1 MPENALQTDIKAKN
15 QDWLAAVFYP
25 LSVVLMEAFWVSPWL
40 NWIGTWPLWNESR
53 PILSL
58 LSVVVLLAA
67 SLLLTRYAARF
78 KLRMALVQLII
89 IGAGV
94 LAMLLVLAVEYRDG
108 YAYLSPSWFSHFF
121 STIGNVFHSPSTLVA
136 GLPVIIY
143 LWWRGIM
150 LGNSTSYFKDIYRS
164 FIIGMVFLVL
174 LLIIWQT
181 GAKAGDLS
189 SPTSGLGLNVIAFF
203 FFGLLSI
210 AICQLYMMRSTMP
223 KEDAALTSVWRWMP
237 IMLGVI
243 GVMVLIGFGLA
254 SIFTP
259 DLFNTL
265 GKGFSTIGSFLGKA
279 LEIILTP
286 VIYIIGGAVWL
297 FQWLLKLLGTNQ
309 PLVSQNGTTDN
320 VTGFAGATAVDT
332 PLWLTTMLK
341 WLAVAVIVGLVIFFL
356 ARAISR
362 SRVRRAQEAM
372 DEVNESLFSWKGL
385 KDDLKE
391 LMGMMGNRFKRKPQ
405 EARGPAFDPD
415 AVGRMDIREIFRH
428 LQWEGRNSG
437 ITRDL
442 HETAAE
448 YTHRLERAVP
458 DSVESI
464 KNVKDS
470 IDGIR
475 DMYEE
480 VRYGE
485 AALPEPKVDKANGLW
500 QNVKAMIRKLRGE
513 G

>member
-1 MPENALQTDIKAKN
+1 MPENTLKLNPDNKN
-15 QDWLAAVFYP
+15 RDWLAAVFYP
-25 LSVVLMEAFWVSPWL
+25 LSVILMEAFWVSPWL
-40 NWIGTWPLWNESR
+40 SWIGTWPLWRETR
-53 PILSL
+53 PVLGL
-58 LSVVVLLAA
+58 LSVIILLAA
-67 SLLLTRYAARF
+67 SLLLTRLAGRL
-78 KLRMALVQLII
+78 KLRMSVVQVGI

-94 LAMLLVLAVEYRDG
+94 LAMFLVLAAEYRDG
-108 YAYLSPSWFSHFF
+108 YVFLSGAWFSHFF
-121 STIGNVFHSPSTLVA
+121 NTIGTVFKSPSALIA
-136 GLPVIIY
+136 ALPVIIY
-143 LWWRGIM
+143 LWWRGIT

-164 FIIGMVFLVL
+164 FIIGMVAMIF

-181 GAKAGDLS
+181 GASAGALS

-210 AICQLYMMRSTMP
+210 AICHLYLMRSTMP

-243 GVMVLIGFGLA
+243 GVMILIGFGIA

-259 DLFNTL
+259 DIFNSL
-265 GKGFSTIGSFLGKA
+265 GRGLSTIGNFLGKA

-286 VIYIIGGAVWL
+286 VIYIINWLVWV
-297 FQWLLKLLGTNQ
+297 FGWLLKQLGKNND
-309 PLVSQNGTTDN
+309 PLSQNGS
-320 VTGFAGATAVDT
+320 AGGMPDFGEVVSKET
-332 PLWLTTMLK
+332 PLWLSTTLK
-341 WLAVAVIVGLVIFFL
+341 WLAVAVIVGVIIFIL
-356 ARAISR
+356 AKAIAR
-362 SRVRRAQEAM
+362 SRARRAQEAM

-391 LMGMMGNRFKRKPQ
+391 LLGMMGNRFKRKPQ
-405 EARGPAFDPD
+405 EARGPVFDPD
-415 AVGRMDIREIFRH
+415 AVGRMDIREIFKH
-428 LQWEGRNSG
+428 LQWEGRKSG
-437 ITRDL
+437 VTRRL

-464 KNVKDS
+464 ENVKLS
-470 IDGIR
+470 VESIR

-480 VRYGE
+480 VRYGD
-485 AALPEPKVDKANGLW
+485 AALPEPKVDKANSLW
-500 QNVKAMIRKLRGE
+500 QTIKTMIRKLRE

>member
-1 MPENALQTDIKAKN
+1 MPENTLKLSPNTN
-15 QDWLAAVFYP
+15 NRDWLAAVFYP
-25 LSVVLMEAFWVSPWL
+25 LSVILMEAFWVSPWL
-40 NWIGTWPLWNESR
+40 NWIGTWPLWHETR
-53 PILSL
+53 PVLGL
-58 LSVVVLLAA
+58 LSVVILLAA
-67 SLLLTRYAARF
+67 SLLLTRFAARL
-78 KLRMALVQLII
+78 KLRIAVIQVII

-94 LAMLLVLAVEYRDG
+94 LAMLLVLAAEYRGAD
-108 YAYLSPSWFSHFF
+108 AYLSPAWFSHFF
-121 STIGNVFHSPSTLVA
+121 TALGNAFKEPSAFIAAV
-136 GLPVIIY
+136 PVIIY

-164 FIIGMVFLVL
+164 FIIGMVFLVF

-181 GAKAGDLS
+181 SAKAGDLS

-210 AICQLYMMRSTMP
+210 AICHLYMMRSTMP

-243 GVMVLIGFGLA
+243 GVMVLIGFGIA
-254 SIFTP
+254 SIFSP
-259 DLFNTL
+259 GMFDII
-265 GKGFSTIGSFLGKA
+265 GKGFSAIGGVLGKA

-286 VIYIIGGAVWL
+286 VVYIINAFVWV
-297 FQWLLKLLGTNQ
+297 FQWLIKLLRGNNE
-309 PLVSQNGTTDN
+309 PLSQNGTGGGVPDFGD
-320 VTGFAGATAVDT
+320 VVSKET
-332 PLWLTTMLK
+332 PLWLTTTLK
-341 WLAVAVIVGLVIFFL
+341 WLVIAVIVSLVIFIL
-356 ARAISR
+356 AKAISR
-362 SRVRRAQEAM
+362 SRARRAQEAM

-391 LMGMMGNRFKRKPQ
+391 LLGMMGNRFKRKPH
-405 EARGPAFDPD
+405 EAGGPVFDPD
-415 AVGRMDIREIFRH
+415 ATGRMDIREIFRH

-437 ITRDL
+437 ITRGR

-448 YTHRLERAVP
+448 YTRRLERAVP

-464 KNVKDS
+464 ENVKLS
-470 IDGIR
+470 VESIR

-485 AALPEPKVDKANGLW
+485 AALPEPKVDKANSLW
-500 QNVKAMIRKLRGE
+500 QNIKAMIRKLRE